1 MFFFLFARELP
12 CVETHLKVILT
23 PCGAIANALSTLAVR
38 RGKIVD
44 RETGIKFQSMANL
57 ILQLVGLYRPKKD
70 KVTLVASMMLSISS
84 KPANLVYI
92 YL

>member
-1 MFFFLFARELP
+1 
-12 CVETHLKVILT
+12 
-23 PCGAIANALSTLAVR
+23 
-38 RGKIVD
+38 
-44 RETGIKFQSMANL
+44 
-57 ILQLVGLYRPKKD
+57 LYRPKKD